1 MSRRGYAASR
11 ARQLFHDS
19 LVTAISRSRR
29 RHVRVRSDRGG
40 DEIRSDDRWDKK
52 DNDNDNW
59 RKEEGRMWKKRW
71 RRKKKGRKGE
81 KEEERRRRRETQRVS
96 HEKSKSES
104 NRQFPRMLGSNWEH
118 QEVPHESLPRVW
130 VFGSFFPFFP
140 SVSVFLQCRSLSLR
154 GFLWLVALSLSLSLP
169 ISISLFPASFILV
182 SLVRADDGAAFV
194 GPQGPWEAVAV
205 VSRVGRPLT

>member
-1 MSRRGYAASR
+1 M
-11 ARQLFHDS
+11 
-19 LVTAISRSRR
+19 
-29 RHVRVRSDRGG
+29 RVRSDRGG

-71 RRKKKGRKGE
+71 RREEKKRKKRRKRRG
-81 KEEERRRRRETQRVS
+81 KRRRRRGTQRVS

-154 GFLWLVALSLSLSLP
+154 GFLWLVALSLSLSLSP
-169 ISISLFPASFILV
+169 DLDLTFSCQFHPCLSRQGRRWCGV
-182 SLVRADDGAAFV
+182 C
-194 GPQGPWEAVAV
+194 GPPGPLGG
-205 VSRVGRPLT
+205 GRRGIWSGETPNLT